1 MKAFV
6 TKTEKN
12 KRLKKCLQAVFMSI
26 TVFRLLMNGMSLNQ
40 VGYLADIQN
49 RKNFRKKLQPFVLFK
64 IQLPYKI

>member
-12 KRLKKCLQAVFMSI
+12 KRLKKYLQAVFMSI

-49 RKNFRKKLQPFVLFK
+49 RKNF
-64 IQLPYKI
+64 